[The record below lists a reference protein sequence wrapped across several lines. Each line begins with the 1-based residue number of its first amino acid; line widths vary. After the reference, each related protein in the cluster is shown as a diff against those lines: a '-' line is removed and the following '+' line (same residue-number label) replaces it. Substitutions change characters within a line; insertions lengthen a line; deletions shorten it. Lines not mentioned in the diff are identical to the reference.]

1 MMMSSSKLKLSPP
14 IMPVRRWVPKSEKML
29 AKMLYFREI
38 VCDQVRVAR
47 RETSRLL
54 RSTLMNEAETVALM
68 ASSVLPIER
77 RSSARGT
84 PADRLRTKKPESRKF
99 ALSREPGMTIDRYV
113 VGKSDVLGAILR
125 EAGFTETE
133 LDVIA
138 RVNQPQAQGTINA

>member
-1 MMMSSSKLKLSPP
+1 MRAPDDEP
-14 IMPVRRWVPKSEKML
+14 ARNVYVCAAGTIHVRNHL
-29 AKMLYFREI
+29 G
-38 VCDQVRVAR
+38 VRDVLR
-47 RETSRLL
+47 RRPDL
-54 RSTLMNEAETVALM
+54 RDAYA
-68 ASSVLPIER
+68 A
-77 RSSARGT
+77 
-84 PADRLRTKKPESRKF
+84 RKF